1 MFKKDLG
8 SNSRKRIEPLG
19 LRGSNV
25 QQKEGGVEQKG
36 RKEAESKMKVQ
47 NLLSKLQIKIE
58 KS

>member
-1 MFKKDLG
+1 M
-8 SNSRKRIEPLG
+8 
-19 LRGSNV
+19 
-25 QQKEGGVEQKG
+25 EQKG

>member
-1 MFKKDLG
+1 M
-8 SNSRKRIEPLG
+8 
-19 LRGSNV
+19 
-25 QQKEGGVEQKG
+25 QQKEEGAELKG

>member
-1 MFKKDLG
+1 
-8 SNSRKRIEPLG
+8 
-19 LRGSNV
+19 V
-25 QQKEGGVEQKG
+25 QQKEEGVEQKG